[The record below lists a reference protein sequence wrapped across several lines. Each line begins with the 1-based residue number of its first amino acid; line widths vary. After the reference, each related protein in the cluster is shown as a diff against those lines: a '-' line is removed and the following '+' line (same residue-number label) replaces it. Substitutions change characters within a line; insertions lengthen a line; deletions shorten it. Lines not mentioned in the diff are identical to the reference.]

1 MFVLRNI
8 GHSRVSPDQRR
19 FWGIC
24 GSLEGDGSCFTCS
37 EPAPASAGTSEALP
51 MWIQMAR
58 LSQLGL
64 RLTLDCKSSPRRCP
78 LLTQVTF
85 NLVRIH
91 AWSWDLSPEPSVGK
105 RTAAGSGQRAETA
118 PNSAPWGACLAYFS
132 PRRVRRNRRR
142 RGTSFPWWGCEP
154 ADSEMIKNEI
164 I

>member
-1 MFVLRNI
+1 MLVLRNI

-58 LSQLGL
+58 LSQLAL

-78 LLTQVTF
+78 LLSQVTF

-105 RTAAGSGQRAETA
+105 RTAAGSGLRQPQTPPPGVRALRTSLPGVCAETIDIVA
-118 PNSAPWGACLAYFS
+118 RHSHDEAVS
-132 PRRVRRNRRR
+132 R
-142 RGTSFPWWGCEP
+142 
-154 ADSEMIKNEI
+154 IKNEI